1 MAIIASNGWKT
12 GWPAKPRKAES
23 QFGTDG
29 DASEKK
35 FVEIGWNCVFAAKI
49 GALWACWGRILI
61 GETATRATRLRPL
74 FPRFSRPALAE
85 HLCLAAP

>member
-29 DASEKK
+29 DASEKNLSK
-35 FVEIGWNCVFAAKI
+35 LDGIA
-49 GALWACWGRILI
+49 
-61 GETATRATRLRPL
+61 
-74 FPRFSRPALAE
+74 FSRLKLGAFGPAGAE
-85 HLCLAAP
+85 F